1 MVHSKKNIASLIV
14 SLLMGTLFSQ
24 ACVNRPLTVESHFNR
39 GVELYDQGHYAE
51 AIEEYKLALRKDPA
65 DTFSKY
71 NLAVVYQDQGK
82 LEPAVRLYR
91 EILEQTEDTNSRI
104 NLAAIHHAQGEND
117 EAYRQL
123 KTAAQN
129 NADNPNPLSVL
140 GHYLEQEGQ
149 VEEARKLYQ
158 KALEIDDK
166 HGLSHFRLGRLYCGL
181 ENSARCE
188 DHLKQAVEFSPE
200 EPVWLEALAN
210 HHEKTGNAL
219 EAIHH
224 LEKVSVLEP
233 QRKDIFV
240 RLGDLYKQE
249 RYYKEAIDR
258 YWSANAI
265 DGNDSHIHRNL
276 LEIFQT
282 LSLMEEARLE
292 TLEQESSV
300 AKTP

>member
-1 MVHSKKNIASLIV
+1 MIFFMA
-14 SLLMGTLFSQ
+14 GTLFIQ
-24 ACVNRPLTVESHFNR
+24 ACVNRPLPVESHFNR
-39 GVELYDQGHYAE
+39 GVELYDEGRYAD
-51 AIEEYKLALRKDPA
+51 AIDEYKLALRKDPA

-82 LEPAVRLYR
+82 LEPAVRLYS
-91 EILEQTEDTNSRI
+91 EILEQIEDTNSRI
-104 NLAAIHHAQGEND
+104 NLAAIHHARGDND

-140 GHYLEQEGQ
+140 GHYLEEEGQ
-149 VEEARKLYQ
+149 TEEARKLYQ
-158 KALEIDDK
+158 KALEMDDK

-181 ENSARCE
+181 ENGDRCE
-188 DHLKQAVEFSPE
+188 DHLKQAVELSPK

-210 HHEKTGNAL
+210 HHVKSGDRL

-224 LEKVSVLEP
+224 LEQVSVLEP

-265 DGNDSHIHRNL
+265 DSNDSHVHRNL